1 MYVPRNLQDGAL
13 STQSPLMCR
22 GAWAGLCRLKSMMI
36 SLVLD
41 VFSWRLRAEPHA
53 DSCWTSSLYAV
64 SSPPE
69 MSPTTVVSSANFIM
83 RLEGWEGEQ
92 SDVYRVYRSGLN
104 TQPWGEPV
112 LSVRGEERWGPSLT
126 CCGLL
131 ERKSFIQAQV
141 EAGRCRPSSL
151 FIRMS
156 GIIVLKAEL

>member
-1 MYVPRNLQDGAL
+1 
-13 STQSPLMCR
+13 
-22 GAWAGLCRLKSMMI
+22 
-36 SLVLD
+36 
-41 VFSWRLRAEPHA
+41 
-53 DSCWTSSLYAV
+53 
-64 SSPPE
+64 
-69 MSPTTVVSSANFIM
+69 M

-112 LSVRGEERWGPSLT
+112 LRVRGEERWGPSLT
-126 CCGLL
+126 CYGLL